1 MGPAFVNNLNWIRTA
16 VDVYFLFRAVYFF
29 IIFKKHFKVNPL
41 SLIAYLAI
49 IEGQV
54 LLFGIREL
62 IFPEFM

>member
-1 MGPAFVNNLNWIRTA
+1 MGPVFINNLSWIKMA
-16 VDVYFLFRAVYFF
+16 VNIYFLLRAVYFF
-29 IIFKKHFKVNPL
+29 IIFKKHFKFNSL

>member
-1 MGPAFVNNLNWIRTA
+1 L
-16 VDVYFLFRAVYFF
+16 
-29 IIFKKHFKVNPL
+29 
-41 SLIAYLAI
+41 AYLAI